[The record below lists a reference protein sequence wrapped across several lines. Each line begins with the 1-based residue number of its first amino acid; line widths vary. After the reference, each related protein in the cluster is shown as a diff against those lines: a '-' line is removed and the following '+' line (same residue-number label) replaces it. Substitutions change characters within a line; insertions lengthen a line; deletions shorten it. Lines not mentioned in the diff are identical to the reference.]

1 MPSDGIFGNV
11 PDISVGFSDVAL
23 LIVSGIGFIVL
34 AVTAYSI
41 VITRLKS
48 TKEIEEEEEDLNY
61 EDRLANADVSTLN
74 RAQRRARANYLMKQK
89 RKVQTGVPGAENE
102 DGEPQVEEEDD
113 DQDSLRH
120 LSREERKKAAKVA
133 EKEERRL
140 NEEER
145 SRQQR
150 EAQEAAQQE
159 KRERLKQEAA
169 RAEEERR
176 LRLEKKE
183 AQELEAYDQWKT
195 FLQSEDL
202 SLSVLEWIKEL
213 QKNRTVRV
221 DDIAERF
228 DVLSSEV
235 TMRIQELLDSA
246 RVTGV
251 LESDGRFVYISQEEL
266 LSISSVI
273 QGKEKISLQQ
283 TSDAISSIVE
293 S

>member
-1 MPSDGIFGNV
+1 MPSGPFENV

-48 TKEIEEEEEDLNY
+48 TKEIQEEEEEDLNY

-89 RKVQTGVPGAENE
+89 RKAPGVPGAENE
-102 DGEPQVEEEDD
+102 DGQPQVEEEDD
-113 DQDSLRH
+113 DQDPSLRH

-145 SRQQR
+145 SRQQH

-159 KRERLKQEAA
+159 KRERLKQEAK

-176 LRLEKKE
+176 LRLEQKE
-183 AQELEAYDQWKT
+183 VQELEAYDRWKT

-221 DDIAERF
+221 DDIAGRF

-235 TMRIQELLDSA
+235 MVRIQELLDSA
-246 RVTGV
+246 RLTGV

-283 TSDAISSIVE
+283 TSNAIISILE
-293 S
+293 P

>member
-1 MPSDGIFGNV
+1 MTSDGPFENV
-11 PDISVGFSDVAL
+11 PDIGVGFSDMVL
-23 LIVSGIGFIVL
+23 LIVGGIGFIVL

-48 TKEIEEEEEDLNY
+48 SKEIEEEEEELNY
-61 EDRLANADVSTLN
+61 EDRLVNADVSTLN

-89 RKVQTGVPGAENE
+89 RKVTAAGPGAENE
-102 DGEPQVEEEDD
+102 DGEPQPEEEED

-150 EAQEAAQQE
+150 EAQEGAQQE
-159 KRERLKQEAA
+159 KRERLKQEAT

-176 LRLEKKE
+176 LRLEQKE
-183 AQELEAYDQWKT
+183 AQELEAYNQWKT

-213 QKNRTVRV
+213 QKNRTVHV

-228 DVLSSEV
+228 GVPSSEV
-235 TMRIQELLDSA
+235 TVRIQELLDSD

-251 LESDGRFVYISQEEL
+251 LESDGRFVYFSQEEL

-273 QGKEKISLQQ
+273 QGKDKISLQQ
-283 TSDAISSIVE
+283 IADTVSSIVE
-293 S
+293 P